1 MLETIISNNCTGGA
15 IMHELGM
22 EFKTPTVNLQIL
34 PEQFAKFCIDLK
46 YYMNTELVEYT
57 NISYKHRK
65 YMEKMFGGVPD
76 MPFGLIDDIVVCFQ
90 HYETFAEA
98 KQKWDERKTKV
109 DYDHIGYIF
118 HARDDGYLWEALR
131 FMSLNL
137 PNSVI
142 ITEGFSLP
150 KVVALDTSDGKN
162 AFTACGD
169 HPYIAE
175 VMDFKVWREQ
185 S

>member
-1 MLETIISNNCTGGA
+1 MIETIISNNCTGGA
-15 IMHELGM
+15 IMHQLGM

-34 PEQFAKFCIDLK
+34 PEQFPKFCIDLK

-90 HYETFAEA
+90 HYDTFAEA
-98 KQKWDERKTKV
+98 KQKWDERKAKI

-118 HARDDGYLWEALR
+118 HARGPEYRAEAEL
-131 FMSLNL
+131 FTKMDL
-137 PNSVI
+137 PNKLVLTQDFKIDGAVSFEG
-142 ITEGFSLP
+142 EGFSAVNDKLLITQIYDY
-150 KVVALDTSDGKN
+150 KT
-162 AFTACGD
+162 
-169 HPYIAE
+169 
-175 VMDFKVWREQ
+175 WRDNG
-185 S
+185 